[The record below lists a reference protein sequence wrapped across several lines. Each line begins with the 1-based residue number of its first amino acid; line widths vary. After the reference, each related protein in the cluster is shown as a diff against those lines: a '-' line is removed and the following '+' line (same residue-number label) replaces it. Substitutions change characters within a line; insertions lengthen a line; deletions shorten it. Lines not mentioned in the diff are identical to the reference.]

1 MNNQKETIR
10 KFVSYINNESH
21 LGGFWLP
28 NIQRSFVWSEEQIE
42 RLFDSILREYPIG
55 TLLVWKNK
63 SKIKYRKFIDD
74 WKEDFA
80 STNFY
85 KIPDEKP
92 KMLVL
97 DGQQR
102 MQSLFIGLKGSYG
115 GKRLYFD
122 ILSGDLKA
130 PDDIKFAFKFLETA
144 SAKFPYVLF
153 EDLVFTDKKTKEI
166 KKQLTP
172 IEQATVTD
180 KQEERLDDNIDL
192 IRNVFCTQENIVYQE
207 IDSIDRPDT
216 YNEDDVVEIFIRAN
230 SGGTPLSKS
239 DLLFSLLTASWDE
252 ADDKMVDLLDELNR
266 DGFNFNRDFILK
278 CCLVLLNKG
287 AAYKVEKFREAG
299 VRDNIE
305 ERWAE
310 IVSAIKEVK
319 DFIRGKTF
327 VRSDK
332 VLSSYLTL
340 VPIIYFR
347 FHYPE
352 KWSSAQNIEQYLMRT
367 LLTAAFSGSPDTL
380 IDKCVKTIDEQ
391 TNFDVKSIFGAIRED
406 NRSLELTRDG
416 LLAISYWDSRIHL
429 LFNLWYTFNYDPSY
443 IQNQPQLDHIFPQSA
458 LKKMKLVNPENGKRN
473 IMKYKWQDRDQLAN
487 MMLLTRK
494 ENGAGGKSDTSAEE
508 WLNGK
513 DETYFDLHLIP
524 KNRELW
530 KLENFESFIE
540 ARKNLI
546 LQKFDYLLLKQS

>member
-74 WKEDFA
+74 WNDDYTSK
-80 STNFY
+80 SLY
-85 KIPDEKP
+85 KTPDEKP

-102 MQSLFIGLKGSYG
+102 MQSLFIGLKGSYAS
-115 GKRLYFD
+115 KRLYFD
-122 ILSGDLKA
+122 IYSGDLRA
-130 PDDIKFAFKFLETA
+130 PDDIKFVFKFLETGK
-144 SAKFPYVLF
+144 AKFPFVLF
-153 EDLVFTDKKTKEI
+153 EDLVFTDKKNKEL
-166 KKQLTP
+166 KKQIADFDESKLT
-172 IEQATVTD
+172 EQ
-180 KQEERLDDNIDL
+180 QGERIDDNIEL
-192 IRNVFCTQENIVYQE
+192 IRNVFCTQENIIYQE

-216 YNEDDVVEIFIRAN
+216 YKEDDVVEIFIRAN

-299 VRDNIE
+299 VRENIE
-305 ERWAE
+305 ENWKE
-310 IVSAIKEVK
+310 ISNALKEVK
-319 DFIRGKTF
+319 DFIKGKTF
-327 VRSDK
+327 IRSDK

-347 FHYPE
+347 YHYPE
-352 KWSSAQNIEQYLMRT
+352 QWSSAQNIEQYLIRT

-380 IDKCVKTIDEQ
+380 IDKCVRAIDESG
-391 TNFDVKSIFGAIRED
+391 NFDVKSIFDAIRED
-406 NRSLELTRDG
+406 NRSLELTKEG
-416 LLAISYWDSRIHL
+416 LLSISYWDSRIHL
-429 LFNLWYTFNYDPSY
+429 IFNLWYTFNYDPSY
-443 IQNQPQLDHIFPQSA
+443 IQNEPQLDHIFPQSS
-458 LKKMKLVNPENGKRN
+458 LKKIKLANPETGKRN

-487 MMLLTRK
+487 MMLLTRR
-494 ENGAGGKSDTSAEE
+494 ENGASGKSDTSAEK
-508 WLNGK
+508 WLADK
-513 DETYFDLHLIP
+513 DEAYLDLHLIP
-524 KNRELW
+524 RNKELW
-530 KLENFESFIE
+530 KLENFETFIE
-540 ARKNLI
+540 ARKTLI
-546 LQKFDYLLLKQS
+546 LQKFDYLLLK